1 MHLRAPSVAPGVSA
15 FLWCL
20 VFALYV
26 WLFALAVGVSEAVA
40 GLLAALVGGGVFL
53 LVRLY
58 GEDRRA
64 AGARVAPANDR
75 RLTPAGGRAPDRGR
89 ESPRACGGRVHDAPA
104 RDPGAHSGSEAGAG
118 HAECPSRGSSSSS
131 SLP

>member
-1 MHLRAPSVAPGVSA
+1 MHVRAPSVAPGVSA

-58 GEDRRA
+58 GEDLTRRRRTRRA
-64 AGARVAPANDR
+64 
-75 RLTPAGGRAPDRGR
+75 
-89 ESPRACGGRVHDAPA
+89 
-104 RDPGAHSGSEAGAG
+104 GS
-118 HAECPSRGSSSSS
+118 
-131 SLP
+131 